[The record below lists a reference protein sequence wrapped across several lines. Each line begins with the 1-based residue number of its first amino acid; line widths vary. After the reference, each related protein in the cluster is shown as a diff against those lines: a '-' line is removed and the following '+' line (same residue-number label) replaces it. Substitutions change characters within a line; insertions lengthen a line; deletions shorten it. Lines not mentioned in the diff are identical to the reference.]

1 METSPTLT
9 GRVRLSTTPEER
21 AEWVR
26 LFETSGKS
34 PAEFCRELGLAE
46 STFAVWRRQ
55 VREANESV
63 TFTDVPQP
71 LVEAA
76 LAGEDP
82 APTTVSIRLTS
93 GTLLEVP
100 VGTDAAWLAQLLGS
114 LR

>member
-1 METSPTLT
+1 MMT

-55 VREANESV
+55 VREANEPV

-71 LVEAA
+71 LVEAV
-76 LAGEDP
+76 LAAGDP
-82 APTTVSIRLTS
+82 APATVKVCLAG
-93 GTLLEVP
+93 GTILEVP
-100 VGTDAAWLAQLLGS
+100 VGTDAAWLAQILGS

>member
-1 METSPTLT
+1 MS

-55 VREANESV
+55 VRETNDPI

-76 LAGEDP
+76 LA
-82 APTTVSIRLTS
+82 ASTSAMVKVRLAS

>member
-1 METSPTLT
+1 MLS

-55 VREANESV
+55 VREMNEPV

-76 LAGEDP
+76 LAAPGP
-82 APTTVSIRLTS
+82 ATVKVHLVS
-93 GTLLEVP
+93 GIVLEVP
-100 VGTDAAWLAQLLGS
+100 VGTDAVWLGQLLGS